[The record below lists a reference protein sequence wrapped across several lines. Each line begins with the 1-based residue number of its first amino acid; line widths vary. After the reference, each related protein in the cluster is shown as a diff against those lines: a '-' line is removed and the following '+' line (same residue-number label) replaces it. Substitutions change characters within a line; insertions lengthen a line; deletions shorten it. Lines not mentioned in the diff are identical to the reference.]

1 MNQTGAP
8 GYWHRLRH
16 LLRHSPDFILVLS
29 VIKEAAMM
37 DKMDGI
43 KKEREKRKW

>member
-1 MNQTGAP
+1 VRRVTGTVSATSSAT
-8 GYWHRLRH
+8 LQ
-16 LLRHSPDFILVLS
+16 ILFLS